1 MTEVTVE
8 TSLAC
13 KLKNAV
19 LIIRTVVS
27 LLLTRLLKLSL
38 FARVF
43 CDLKVAKCSDKKK
56 MRVLL
61 CLSIGQYKMQTAD
74 CRLQTADR
82 VQNAD

>member
-13 KLKNAV
+13 KLENAV

-27 LLLTRLLKLSL
+27 LLVTRLLKLSL

-43 CDLKVAKCSDKKK
+43 CDLKVATLTKK

-61 CLSIGQYKMQTAD
+61 CLSMWEKS
-74 CRLQTADR
+74 
-82 VQNAD
+82 VFPH

>member
-27 LLLTRLLKLSL
+27 LLVTRLLKLSS
-38 FARVF
+38 FACVF
-43 CDLKVAKCSDKKK
+43 CDLKVATLTKK
-56 MRVLL
+56 
-61 CLSIGQYKMQTAD
+61 
-74 CRLQTADR
+74 
-82 VQNAD
+82 NASAVVFINVGKVGFPTLINTPAGNDFVI